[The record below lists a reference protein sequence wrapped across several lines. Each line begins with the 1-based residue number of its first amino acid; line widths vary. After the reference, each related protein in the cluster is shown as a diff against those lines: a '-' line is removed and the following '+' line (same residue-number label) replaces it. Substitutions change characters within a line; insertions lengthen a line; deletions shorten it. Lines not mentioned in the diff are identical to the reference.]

1 VRDLPEDPIL
11 QRAVAKLNGAELP
24 LISLALIGEAGKPAA
39 RRFLE
44 FFTVNIRNRNPR
56 AACAR
61 TAAEFLH
68 WCGPGYC
75 RPGCCRAGACGGLR
89 RAARLHDVASVRGA
103 TSRLSLAS
111 SSSRSQFALS
121 REGNRHRR
129 LCRSL
134 TLSLMM
140 SRSQVNRKAIHSTR
154 FLISTSRLTPII
166 PASQKSLV
174 PHIRMRTAANDR

>member
-61 TAAEFLH
+61 TAAEFLQ
-68 WCGPGYC
+68 WCGPGSGLAAVEPVHVAAYVELL
-75 RPGCCRAGACGGLR
+75 GCTMSPPSVEQRLGCLWLLLR
-89 RAARLHDVASVRGA
+89 RALNLPCRAKETDTEDSVD
-103 TSRLSLAS
+103 
-111 SSSRSQFALS
+111 
-121 REGNRHRR
+121 
-129 LCRSL
+129 
-134 TLSLMM
+134 
-140 SRSQVNRKAIHSTR
+140 
-154 FLISTSRLTPII
+154 P
-166 PASQKSLV
+166 
-174 PHIRMRTAANDR
+174 